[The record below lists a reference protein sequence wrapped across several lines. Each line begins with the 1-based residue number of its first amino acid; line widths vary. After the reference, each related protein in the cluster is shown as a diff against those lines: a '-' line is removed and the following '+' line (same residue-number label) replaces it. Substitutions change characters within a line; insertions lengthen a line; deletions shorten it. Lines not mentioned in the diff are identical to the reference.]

1 MANVLNVKQSVMDA
15 LKTIGLN
22 LYERRL
28 WVALLSKGNSTA
40 GELADLSNVPRSRCY
55 DVLESLADKG
65 FVIVQPAKPMR
76 YVAIKPKE
84 AMERA
89 KKRLVQ
95 KTDEMVKRI
104 ARIQDSEVMKDLEKI
119 HTETIKV
126 MKPEDLSGA
135 LRGRDAMIEQLE
147 SMLGGAKKSVNML
160 TTEQGIIEIYEKH
173 GKLLQ
178 KASKSGVQI
187 KIAAPLSKKS
197 ENVVKELSKFSQIR
211 DISGVENI
219 QNVLTRAYS
228 VDGQHF
234 ILSLTNDEKTK
245 PNEDMHFW
253 TQSDHAANEFFDPI
267 FKMLWKSGKDV

>member
-104 ARIQDSEVMKDLEKI
+104 TRIQDSEVMKDLEKI
-119 HTETIKV
+119 HSETIKI

-160 TTEQGIIEIYEKH
+160 TTEQGMIEIYEKH

-178 KASKSGVQI
+178 KASKGGVQI
-187 KIAAPLSKKS
+187 KIAAPLTKKS
-197 ENVVKELSKFSQIR
+197 ESIVKELSKFSQIR

-219 QNVLTRAYS
+219 QNVLSRAYS

-253 TQSDHAANEFFDPI
+253 TQSDHAANEFFDPL